1 MKNIFSRKTK
11 GFTLVEMTVS
21 LGLFTITMF
30 IATSAFLAVVN
41 ADRKSRSARI
51 AMDNLNIS
59 MEDMNRR
66 MKTGYAY
73 YCDIWGGYTNGDVRD
88 CSPGT
93 EITFIS
99 QASTTVSY
107 ARGVGVA
114 GCGTGYGT
122 TQGCLVRSEVI
133 PPASRVNTTITS
145 PEIDIKNF
153 SLYVTGSAVCGSLAN
168 CASPGNAIQPMA
180 VVMIKGELG
189 INTPNQVGKT
199 SFSLQTTVTQRAYDN

>member
-73 YCDIWGGYTNGDVRD
+73 YCGAYPGTTGAVND

-93 EITFIS
+93 EITFVS

-107 ARGVGVA
+107 ARATGVSCA
-114 GCGTGYGT
+114 PSGYLA

-133 PPASRVNTTITS
+133 TPPTRVATTITS

-180 VVMIKGELG
+180 VVMLKGELG